1 MYRSPWAALCHSALL
16 LQVQL
21 SSIKTGRNQLIAAWE
36 QLQYVLL
43 HPSKFVV
50 VVLYTVC
57 APCSRLE
64 NLRFAS
70 RHPHLQGY
78 SRDSNTEG
86 NCKRS
91 ASLTLAK
98 CGAERRTSRA
108 FRTWRV
114 WSSALFIN
122 PTVLVFRILIR
133 MTRRL
138 KKGQLET
145 SPEHKRLIV
154 RVRHGMD
161 MLCWT
166 IIIEMDQVYLIV
178 TSRLIV
184 RTMTEITSA
193 YDVRMATRWHSTLL
207 DVGGTLRP
215 VRGEL
220 LESNPSSLEL
230 AGRAHSSGA
239 LRMPLLPVRLP
250 HDGAGSSAAKKQA
263 KNHDDKGLHKG
274 KRGKKREREKA
285 SVT

>member
-1 MYRSPWAALCHSALL
+1 
-16 LQVQL
+16 
-21 SSIKTGRNQLIAAWE
+21 
-36 QLQYVLL
+36 
-43 HPSKFVV
+43 
-50 VVLYTVC
+50 
-57 APCSRLE
+57 
-64 NLRFAS
+64 
-70 RHPHLQGY
+70 
-78 SRDSNTEG
+78 
-86 NCKRS
+86 
-91 ASLTLAK
+91 
-98 CGAERRTSRA
+98 
-108 FRTWRV
+108 
-114 WSSALFIN
+114 
-122 PTVLVFRILIR
+122 
-133 MTRRL
+133 
-138 KKGQLET
+138 
-145 SPEHKRLIV
+145 
-154 RVRHGMD
+154 
-161 MLCWT
+161 
-166 IIIEMDQVYLIV
+166 MDQVYLIL